1 MWRSKKFI
9 IIAVLA
15 VVLLAGSIGGVA
27 LAQSGDENNS
37 QPPAQNQTL
46 LDKVCAIYEQN
57 TGVAIDSGELQKAFD
72 QARSEM
78 RDEALNNYLQK
89 LVSEGKMTQEQAD
102 QYKAWLKSKPDVPF
116 APGFFGHM
124 HRGFGGPGGGFQGWG
139 QPPQPTE

>member
-27 LAQSGDENNS
+27 LAQTSNDNN
-37 QPPAQNQTL
+37 QPTQQQTL
-46 LDKVCAIYEQN
+46 LDRVCAIYEQN

-78 RDEALNNYLQK
+78 RDEALNNYLQG
-89 LVSEGKMTQEQAD
+89 LVDKGKMTQEQAD
-102 QYKAWLKSKPDVPF
+102 QYKAWLKSKPNVPF
-116 APGFFGHM
+116 APGFFGQGM
-124 HRGFGGPGGGFQGWG
+124 HRGFGGAGGGSQGWG